1 MQSKLLLQFKP
12 TRADSAKCTYVDFIE
27 VNRMKNIKSHAQA
40 AREKLQMLLRTYQ
53 KELKVNPVLAQ
64 TGEIVI
70 EQGGEADAV
79 VLLQQGRLVVELKNE
94 DEMPRQIATV
104 EPGEILGEM
113 GLFGDNRYSASVRV
127 KEGPAE
133 LLFFDSGDL
142 MKFALFDSE
151 LIMAIL
157 ALTSERCRT
166 SNHLIELLLG
176 GLQALSDA
184 NQEKIDAICEGLEQE
199 SEAMKKAAKQ
209 IQFLSAN
216 TIKNINQ

>member
-1 MQSKLLLQFKP
+1 
-12 TRADSAKCTYVDFIE
+12 
-27 VNRMKNIKSHAQA
+27 MKKDESHAQA
-40 AREKLQMLLRTYQ
+40 LRERLKVLLSTYQ
-53 KELKVNPVLAQ
+53 KELKVSPIQAE
-64 TGEIVI
+64 TGDTVI

-79 VLLQQGRLVVELKNE
+79 VLLKRGRLTVELKTE
-94 DEMPRQIATV
+94 GEAPRQIATV

-133 LLFFDSGDL
+133 LLFFDSASL

-151 LIMAIL
+151 LVMAIL
-157 ALTSERCRT
+157 ALSSDRCRT
-166 SNHLIELLLG
+166 GNHLIELLLG

-184 NQEKIDAICEGLEQE
+184 NQETIDAICQDLEQE

-209 IQFLSAN
+209 IKSLSR
-216 TIKNINQ
+216 IKIEDIKV

>member
-27 VNRMKNIKSHAQA
+27 VNRMKNIESHAQA

-70 EQGGEADAV
+70 EQGGQADAV
-79 VLLQQGRLVVELKNE
+79 VLLQQVRLVVELKNE

-127 KEGPAE
+127 EEGPAE

-157 ALTSERCRT
+157 ALTSERCRKG
-166 SNHLIELLLG
+166 NNIIDQLLS
-176 GLQALSDA
+176 GLQALSDG
-184 NQEKIDAICEGLEQE
+184 NQAKLNAICENLLIE
-199 SEAMKKAAKQ
+199 SEGMEKAAKQ
-209 IQFLSAN
+209 LKSLASKLN
-216 TIKNINQ
+216 

>member
-1 MQSKLLLQFKP
+1 
-12 TRADSAKCTYVDFIE
+12 
-27 VNRMKNIKSHAQA
+27 MKKDESHAQA
-40 AREKLQMLLRTYQ
+40 VRERLKILLSTYQ
-53 KELKVNPVLAQ
+53 RELKISPIQAK
-64 TGEIVI
+64 TGEVVI
-70 EQGGEADAV
+70 EQGEEADAV
-79 VLLQQGRLVVELKNE
+79 VLLKQGRLVIELKNE

-127 KEGPAE
+127 EEGPAE

>member
-1 MQSKLLLQFKP
+1 
-12 TRADSAKCTYVDFIE
+12 
-27 VNRMKNIKSHAQA
+27 MKKDESHAQA
-40 AREKLQMLLRTYQ
+40 VRERLKILLSTYQ
-53 KELKVNPVLAQ
+53 RELKISPIQAK

-70 EQGGEADAV
+70 EQGEEADSV
-79 VLLQQGRLVVELKNE
+79 VQLKQGRLVVELKNE

-157 ALTSERCRT
+157 ALTSERCRKG
-166 SNHLIELLLG
+166 NNIIDQLLS
-176 GLQALSDA
+176 GLQALSDG
-184 NQEKIDAICEGLEQE
+184 NQAKLNAICENLLIE
-199 SEAMKKAAKQ
+199 SEGMEKAAKQ
-209 IQFLSAN
+209 LQSLASKLN
-216 TIKNINQ
+216 

>member
-1 MQSKLLLQFKP
+1 
-12 TRADSAKCTYVDFIE
+12 
-27 VNRMKNIKSHAQA
+27 MKKDESHAQA
-40 AREKLQMLLRTYQ
+40 LRERLKVLLSTYQ
-53 KELKVNPVLAQ
+53 KELKVSPIQAE
-64 TGEIVI
+64 TGDTVI

-79 VLLQQGRLVVELKNE
+79 VLLKHGTLVVELKTE
-94 DEMPRQIATV
+94 GEAPRQIATV

-133 LLFFDSGDL
+133 LLFFDSASL

-151 LIMAIL
+151 LVMAIL
-157 ALTSERCRT
+157 ALSSDRCRT
-166 SNHLIELLLG
+166 GNHLIELLLG

-184 NQEKIDAICEGLEQE
+184 NQETIDAICQDLEQE

-209 IQFLSAN
+209 IKSLSR
-216 TIKNINQ
+216 IKIEDIKV